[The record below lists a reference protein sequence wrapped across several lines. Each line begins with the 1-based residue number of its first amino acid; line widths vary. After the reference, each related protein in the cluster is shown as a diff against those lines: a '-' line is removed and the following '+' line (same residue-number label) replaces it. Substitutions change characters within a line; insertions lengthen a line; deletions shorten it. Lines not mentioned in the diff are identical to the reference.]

1 MRTNRRKSGP
11 TRMNAAEA
19 LCNAVVG
26 LIVSWG
32 VTYWM
37 LPLWGLTP
45 SASASAGITAMYF
58 VISFAR
64 AWAIR
69 EAFSKWAS

>member
-1 MRTNRRKSGP
+1 MRLS
-11 TRMNAAEA
+11 ALEA
-19 LCNAVVG
+19 FCNAVIG

-32 VTYWM
+32 VTYYA
-37 LPLWGLTP
+37 LPLWGLVP

-64 AWAIR
+64 SWAIR
-69 EAFSKWAS
+69 EVFRKWLS